1 MEFRSSFFADR
12 DDTGHLTHTQVC
24 GGAGWGHGHVSPPLR
39 SLDELGM
46 DEVGSCPK
54 SQGSGQGKGMAIHV
68 TSASQR
74 DGWGGATFCPLCSSP
89 DWEIQIL
96 QFPEEEESFV

>member
-1 MEFRSSFFADR
+1 MSWGWMRWGAVLKVR
-12 DDTGHLTHTQVC
+12 AQVRERE
-24 GGAGWGHGHVSPPLR
+24 WPY
-39 SLDELGM
+39 LD
-46 DEVGSCPK
+46 
-54 SQGSGQGKGMAIHV
+54 V

-96 QFPEEEESFV
+96 QFPEEEEPFV